1 MLRSIPFKDFVFLS
15 IAVITG
21 FWCLTSRVLIY
32 YLFPVI
38 PLFAAWLALEGNR
51 SRLVKLV
58 PWGVG
63 LSCVVL
69 VGGLVGGMF
78 FSDKMEGAKTR
89 FHPGANHYAYEF
101 YHGRKSDEELAKWRK
116 ARDEWLL
123 QMKAR
128 KAAEREA
135 AK

>member
-1 MLRSIPFKDFVFLS
+1 MFFL
-15 IAVITG
+15 
-21 FWCLTSRVLIY
+21 VLHCRKG
-32 YLFPVI
+32 L
-38 PLFAAWLALEGNR
+38 LER
-51 SRLVKLV
+51 LV
-58 PWGVG
+58 PWSVA
-63 LSCVVL
+63 LTLAVVA
-69 VGGLVGGMF
+69 GGFTGGMF

-101 YHGRKSDEELAKWRK
+101 YHGRKLEEELAGWRK
-116 ARDEWLL
+116 MRDEWLL